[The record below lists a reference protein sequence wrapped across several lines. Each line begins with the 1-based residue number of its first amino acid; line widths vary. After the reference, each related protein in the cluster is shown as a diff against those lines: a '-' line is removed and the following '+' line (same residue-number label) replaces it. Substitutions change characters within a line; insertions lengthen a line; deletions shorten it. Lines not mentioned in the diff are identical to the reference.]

1 MSEIASALCGSLIGL
16 GIMTIRS
23 SRSAKLQPRKKNLRS
38 ILFSGVRPLALG
50 LAMGTIMYLATG
62 WALAS
67 VIFAAMTSIGILVSG
82 GTKVSR
88 NDELVAEAIALWAEQ
103 LRDTLAA
110 AHGLQQTIMATAP
123 HAPEVLRKSVEHL
136 AADLPYG
143 SVSSSLHQFAEE
155 VNHPSADF
163 VVAALIAAT
172 EHEARDVGMLL
183 GHLALCSR
191 EEAKMHQRVWVSR
204 ARTRTAVR
212 IIMTTV
218 VGFISALF
226 VLNRQYLAPY
236 GTTSGQLILCG
247 ILSTF
252 VIAMVLLQHGSRIP
266 LPDRFIASKIS
277 DELVHSGGQSW

>member
-1 MSEIASALCGSLIGL
+1 M
-16 GIMTIRS
+16 
-23 SRSAKLQPRKKNLRS
+23 
-38 ILFSGVRPLALG
+38 F
-50 LAMGTIMYLATG
+50 LATN

-67 VIFAAMTSIGILVSG
+67 VGFAAMTSLGILASG

-88 NDELVAEAIALWAEQ
+88 NDEVIAEAVALWAEQ

-110 AHGLQQTIMATAP
+110 AHGLQQTIIATAP
-123 HAPEVLRKSVEHL
+123 HAPEVLKKSVERL

-143 SVSSSLHQFAEE
+143 SVSSSLHQFADD

-226 VLNRQYLAPY
+226 VLNRPYLAPY
-236 GTTSGQLILCG
+236 GTSSGQLILCA

-266 LPDRFIASKIS
+266 LPDRFIASKNAN
-277 DELVHSGGQSW
+277 ELAQSGRES

>member
-1 MSEIASALCGSLIGL
+1 MSEIAAALCGALVGL
-16 GIMTIRS
+16 GVLTIRS
-23 SRSAKLQPRKKNLRS
+23 SRSERLRPSKKNLNSDQLKS
-38 ILFSGVRPLALG
+38 IRPLALG
-50 LAMGTIMYLATG
+50 LAAGTIMYLATN

-67 VIFAAMTSIGILVSG
+67 VGFAAMSSVGILVSG

-88 NDELVAEAIALWAEQ
+88 KDEIIAEAVALWAEQ

-123 HAPEVLRKSVEHL
+123 HAPEVLKKALEHL

-143 SVSSSLHQFAEE
+143 SVRSSLYQFADE

-163 VVAALIAAT
+163 VVAALVAAT

-218 VGFISALF
+218 IGFVSALF
-226 VLNRQYLAPY
+226 LLNRQYLAPY
-236 GTTSGQLILCG
+236 GTTSGQLVLCL

-252 VIAMVLLQHGSRIP
+252 VIAMVLLQQGARIP
-266 LPDRFIASKIS
+266 LPDRFIASKKTGDLAHYGAKS
-277 DELVHSGGQSW
+277 

>member
-1 MSEIASALCGSLIGL
+1 MSEIAAMVCGALVGL
-16 GIMTIRS
+16 GLVTLRS
-23 SRSAKLQPRKKNLRS
+23 SRHGNPLPGKWSRSSAQLT
-38 ILFSGVRPLALG
+38 GVRPFALG
-50 LAMGTIMYLATG
+50 LAAGTIMYLATN

-67 VIFAAMTSIGILVSG
+67 VGFAAMTSLGILVSG

-88 NDELVAEAIALWAEQ
+88 NDEVIAEAVALWAEQ

-110 AHGLQQTIMATAP
+110 AHGLQQTIIATAP
-123 HAPEVLRKSVEHL
+123 HAPEVLKKSVERL

-143 SVSSSLHQFAEE
+143 SVSSSLHQFADE

-183 GHLALCSR
+183 GHLAMCSR

-226 VLNRQYLAPY
+226 VLNRPYLAPY
-236 GTTSGQLILCG
+236 GTSSGQLILCA

-266 LPDRFIASKIS
+266 LPDRFIASKNAN
-277 DELVHSGGQSW
+277 ELVQSGRES

>member
-1 MSEIASALCGSLIGL
+1 MSEIAAALCGALVGL
-16 GIMTIRS
+16 GVVTIRS
-23 SRSAKLQPRKKNLRS
+23 SRSERLRPSKKNLRPEQLK
-38 ILFSGVRPLALG
+38 IIRPLALG
-50 LAMGTIMYLATG
+50 LAAGTIMYLATN

-67 VIFAAMTSIGILVSG
+67 VGFAAMSSVGILVSG

-88 NDELVAEAIALWAEQ
+88 NDEIIAEAVALWAEQ

-123 HAPEVLRKSVEHL
+123 HAPEVLKKAVEHL

-143 SVSSSLHQFAEE
+143 SVSSSLYQFADE

-163 VVAALIAAT
+163 VVAALVAAT

-218 VGFISALF
+218 VGFVSALF

-236 GTTSGQLILCG
+236 GTTSGQLILCA

-252 VIAMVLLQHGSRIP
+252 VIAMVLLQHGARIP
-266 LPDRFIASKIS
+266 LPDRFIASKNS
-277 DELVHSGGQSW
+277 EHPVHGGVKS